1 MPPGYPTGRV
11 PCKQTKTRSKDTGLP
26 LNTPPDFAFTPS
38 HALLS
43 SVFLILYFF
52 GERQMSTLGGASC
65 HPAKNDSDLKSGA
78 LEDPIVPDDLAVE
91 AEVARWVHK
100 S

>member
-1 MPPGYPTGRV
+1 MW
-11 PCKQTKTRSKDTGLP
+11 TKTRSKDTRLP
-26 LNTPPDFAFTPS
+26 LNTPPDSTFTPF

-43 SVFLILYFF
+43 SVFFILSFF
-52 GERQMSTLGGASC
+52 GERQNEHAGSC
-65 HPAKNDSDLKSGA
+65 QLPGMTDLESGA
-78 LEDPIVPDDLAVE
+78 LEDPAVPDDLAVE